1 MALVPEVQRI
11 VLLDGPAVLGDP
23 AQWPSQNSCLE
34 STRQTI
40 EKMMEC
46 NVIKK
51 MDARVAAH
59 LLNGAALNAALLIAA
74 SDEPQ
79 KTLPHAIEVFTLLA
93 SGLRNG

>member
-40 EKMMEC
+40 ETLIER
-46 NVIKK
+46 NVLKK
-51 MDARVAAH
+51 MDAKVAAH
-59 LLNGAALNAALLIAA
+59 LLNGAALNAALMIAA